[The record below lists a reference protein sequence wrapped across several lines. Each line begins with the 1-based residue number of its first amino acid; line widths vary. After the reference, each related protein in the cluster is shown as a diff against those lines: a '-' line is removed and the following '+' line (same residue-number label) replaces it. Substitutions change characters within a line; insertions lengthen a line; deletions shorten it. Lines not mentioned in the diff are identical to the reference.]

1 MLILLKFLSHKSSIK
16 IISPSILQKNTN
28 LNNQKGK
35 RKRLLIV
42 VNVLYYYIEK
52 SNSFRTLILHPLKHK
67 RLLIAVWVTVASV
80 LLLLGKVET

>member
-16 IISPSILQKNTN
+16 IISPSILQKNTK
-28 LNNQKGK
+28 LHKQKG
-35 RKRLLIV
+35 LLIV
-42 VNVLYYYIEK
+42 AAVLYYYKEK
-52 SNSFRTLILHPLKHK
+52 SNSFRTLILHPLKQK